1 MNIPTAT
8 EMLSSG
14 TLMREVGDMMSVLF
28 YEKVL
33 FFFPTFMVSVFM
45 ALLVFLEEIM
55 SEIIFVDAK

>member
-1 MNIPTAT
+1 
-8 EMLSSG
+8 
-14 TLMREVGDMMSVLF
+14 MREVGDMMSVLF

-33 FFFPTFMVSVFM
+33 FFFPTFMVSVFT